1 MQKKIYSNV
10 HIINVKK
17 CIKNLINWKIILRLI
32 IKNYQKLVSPLMI
45 MENINIMKESLITVY
60 YCRKCILISWS
71 LLLMKYLML
80 LTFCRWDKG
89 KINLV
94 HELFLFLKYNY
105 FILFLK
111 IIWYLYIYHI
121 FLESIY
127 LFIQCWSIF

>member
-89 KINLV
+89 KINRV